1 MERESVINTNNIIS
15 TIELNRIQS
24 KSTKLELT
32 IIIIGDSIKFIP
44 SIKIDFRV
52 VLFNS
57 LTQFLSFCHTCQ
69 ILYHI

>member
-44 SIKIDFRV
+44 SIKIGFRV
-52 VLFNS
+52 VLFGS

-69 ILYHI
+69 VLYHI